1 MFAANRSAP
10 DNEPKMSPRATADE
24 DDAEE
29 AGHPRATTAFFGH
42 AEAEAALLAAYRSGR
57 VPHAFLIAGPQGIG
71 KATLAYRMARFVLA
85 HPDPASREVQTAT
98 SLAIGADDPVT
109 RRIAAQAQPDLLILE
124 RTFNDKGVLHKQ
136 IAVEDIRK
144 SVAFFGSTAGE
155 GGWRIAIVDA
165 VDELNRAGANALLKV
180 LEEPPERALLL
191 LVSHSA
197 ARVLPTLRSRCR
209 IVTRRPL
216 ADADV
221 ARAVASAIGV
231 DAGDPQVVAAAAA
244 AEGSVARA
252 LSLMD
257 EGALALREQAL
268 TLLDRLPSLDPKG
281 LHTLG
286 EALAGTD
293 PQPLAAFVDTVNV
306 WLSQR
311 LHGGA
316 NDIGRLDRLAD
327 AWQQVNAAARDAE
340 TYNLERKPLIF
351 SVFGLLAEATRG

>member
-1 MFAANRSAP
+1 
-10 DNEPKMSPRATADE
+10 MSPRAATDDDDIDE
-24 DDAEE
+24 VP
-29 AGHPRATTAFFGH
+29 HPRITTKLFGH
-42 AEAEAALLAAYRSGR
+42 AAAEAALLAAYRSGR

-85 HPDPASREVQTAT
+85 HPDPSVREVAAAK
-98 SLAIGADDPVT
+98 SLGVDAGDPVA

-136 IAVEDIRK
+136 IAVDDIRRT
-144 SVAFFGSTAGE
+144 VAFFGSTAGE
-155 GGWRIAIVDA
+155 GGWRVAIVDA

-209 IVTRRPL
+209 ILTLRPL

-221 ARAVASAIGV
+221 AQAAAAATGAE
-231 DAGDPQVVAAAAA
+231 AGDPQVIAAAAA

-268 TLLDRLPSLDPKG
+268 AMLERLPALDAKA
-281 LHTLG
+281 LHALG

-293 PQPLAAFVDTVNV
+293 AEPLTAFVDTVNV
-306 WLSQR
+306 WLSRR

-316 NDIGRLDRLAD
+316 NDIGRLDRLAE

-340 TYNLERKPLIF
+340 IYNLERKPLIF
-351 SVFGLLAEATRG
+351 NVFGLLAEATRG